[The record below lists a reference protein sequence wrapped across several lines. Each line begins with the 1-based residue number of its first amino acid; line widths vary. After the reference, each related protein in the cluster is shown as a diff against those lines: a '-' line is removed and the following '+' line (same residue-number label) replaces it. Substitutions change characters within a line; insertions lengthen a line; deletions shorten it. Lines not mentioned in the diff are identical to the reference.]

1 MDYSGI
7 EEFLEKLFND
17 RSTKKKLDKYGMS
30 EKELKVFMEGL
41 LKSNE
46 TKVYNRI
53 LAEDERRAITPE
65 AFGYLVEL
73 LSLKSIDKNLFENV
87 ISLSMQLHVFLKRKI
102 DKRMMDD
109 IVNFLIFSGRGEVT
123 IRDILEILFVQ
134 DNDLI
139 FDEDIN

>member
-41 LKSNE
+41 VKSNE
-46 TKVYNRI
+46 TKIYNRI

-134 DNDLI
+134 DSDLI
-139 FDEDIN
+139 FNEDIN

>member
-7 EEFLEKLFND
+7 EEFLEKLFNN
-17 RSTKKKLDKYGMS
+17 RSTKKKLDKFGMS
-30 EKELKVFMEGL
+30 EKEVKVFMEGL

-53 LAEDERRAITPE
+53 LAEDERRAITPK

-73 LSLKSIDKNLFENV
+73 LSLNSIDKNLFENV

>member
-7 EEFLEKLFND
+7 EEFLEKLFSNSFT
-17 RSTKKKLDKYGMS
+17 RKKLDKYEMS

-41 LKSNE
+41 VKSNE
-46 TKVYNRI
+46 TKIYNRI

-134 DNDLI
+134 DSDLI
-139 FDEDIN
+139 FNEDIN

>member
-7 EEFLEKLFND
+7 EEFLEKLFSD

-53 LAEDERRAITPE
+53 LAEDERRAITPG

-123 IRDILEILFVQ
+123 VRDILEILFVQ